1 MGDRSRVESRAVLQP
16 QRRIPASS
24 TKLTLKQETDGD
36 VVYLSMGTPGGRE
49 VFVQPHLVVPKPK
62 DVEPAKEPAKAQKA
76 DEDMF
81 VSYFWAVPI
90 ASGSASGGQVDKGN
104 MQVVFETIKVAHMDV
119 NVPIMTNTA
128 PLDAGDRL
136 IVEPYNKK
144 PKRG

>member
-24 TKLTLKQETDGD
+24 TKLTLKQKTDGD
-36 VVYLSMGTPGGRE
+36 GVYLSMGTPGGRE

-62 DVEPAKEPAKAQKA
+62 DVDPGPKPKA
-76 DEDMF
+76 DDDMF

-90 ASGSASGGQVDKGN
+90 ASGSASGGQVDTSN
-104 MQVVFETIKVAHMDV
+104 MKVVFETIKVANMDV

-128 PLDAGDRL
+128 PLDAGDHL

>member
-24 TKLTLKQETDGD
+24 TKLTLKQKTDGD

-62 DVEPAKEPAKAQKA
+62 DAEPAKAQKA

-81 VSYFWAVPI
+81 LSYFWAVPI
-90 ASGSASGGQVDKGN
+90 CQRQCQWRSG
-104 MQVVFETIKVAHMDV
+104 
-119 NVPIMTNTA
+119 
-128 PLDAGDRL
+128 
-136 IVEPYNKK
+136 
-144 PKRG
+144 